1 MSFCNVL
8 RAGRLPYK
16 LFSYNYHKTRQ
27 RMAKLTLSRKG
38 LRQNTWILKG
48 TEWLV
53 GSNPACPVRI
63 CDPAILPNHAR
74 ISRNAGV
81 YRIAAISDDHE
92 IRVNHGHAREHV
104 LRDGDIIHL
113 GGYTLIF
120 SADTLGAAGHTEVTP
135 SRAWLEILNG
145 RHRGRIIHLQNPV
158 TRFGNAGD
166 LTVMISRRTDAYY
179 LSYLEGNELPRIN
192 QTTIHDT
199 PWPLNPGD
207 TIHMGRL
214 SFGFF
219 ADYDHTPPQG
229 EVTANGQRH
238 CSRVT
243 LHNPAIIVADEA
255 RWDTRLMDLSLSGA
269 LLEYPN
275 GWRGQ
280 TGDSCTLMLQLADQS
295 YLEVDA
301 QVRQVDSDRLG
312 MAFVDLDE
320 SERDE
325 IRWLVEINLGDTDL
339 LQRELSEFV

>member
-1 MSFCNVL
+1 
-8 RAGRLPYK
+8 
-16 LFSYNYHKTRQ
+16 
-27 RMAKLTLSRKG
+27 MAKLILSRKG
-38 LRQNTWILKG
+38 QLQNTYILTG
-48 TEWLV
+48 TQWLV

-63 CDPAILPNHAR
+63 RDPYILPNHAR
-74 ISRNAGV
+74 ISLNAGV
-81 YRIAAISDDHE
+81 YRIAAVSEDDE

-113 GGYTLIF
+113 GGHTLIF
-120 SADTLGAAGHTEVTP
+120 SADTPGVAGHSEATP

-145 RHRGRIIHLQNPV
+145 RHRGRIINLQNPV
-158 TRFGNAGD
+158 TRFGSAGD

-179 LSYLEGNELPRIN
+179 LSYLEGDELPRIN
-192 QTTIHDT
+192 QTAIHDT

-207 TIHMGRL
+207 TIHMGKL
-214 SFGFF
+214 QFGFF
-219 ADYDHTPPQG
+219 ADYAHAPSQEEP
-229 EVTANGQRH
+229 TANGQRH

-243 LHNPAIIVADEA
+243 LHNPAIIVVDEA

-269 LLEYPN
+269 LLEHPN
-275 GWRGQ
+275 GWMGR

-301 QVRQVDSDRLG
+301 EVRQIDSDRLG

-320 SERDE
+320 SDRDE

>member
-1 MSFCNVL
+1 
-8 RAGRLPYK
+8 
-16 LFSYNYHKTRQ
+16 
-27 RMAKLTLSRKG
+27 MAKLTLSRKG
-38 LRQNTWILKG
+38 QLQNTYILTG

-63 CDPAILPNHAR
+63 IYPSILPNHAR
-74 ISRNAGV
+74 ISLNAGV
-81 YRIAAISDDHE
+81 YRIAAVSEDDE

-113 GGYTLIF
+113 GSHTLIF
-120 SADTLGAAGHTEVTP
+120 SADTLGVTGQTEATP

-145 RHRGRIIHLQNPV
+145 RHRGRIINLQNSV
-158 TRFGNAGD
+158 TRFGSAGD

-179 LSYLEGNELPRIN
+179 LSYLEGDELPRIN
-192 QTTIHDT
+192 QTAIHDT
-199 PWPLNPGD
+199 PSPLNPGD
-207 TIHMGRL
+207 TIHMGKL
-214 SFGFF
+214 QFGFF
-219 ADYDHTPPQG
+219 ADYAHTRSQ
-229 EVTANGQRH
+229 EELTANGQRH

-243 LHNPAIIVADEA
+243 LHNPAIIVVDEA

-275 GWRGQ
+275 GWMGR

-301 QVRQVDSDRLG
+301 EVRQIDSDRLG

-320 SERDE
+320 SDRDE